1 MADQEIRIRL
11 TAEGNAK
18 VEIDKVEKE
27 LGQLEKQ
34 VKETGSTFKRVF
46 ETAAGVAIGQGLVGA
61 FKLAG
66 RGARELFGVFKD
78 GVAAAQ
84 VQEDAVNRLNQALA
98 QSGQFSVEA
107 SNSLQEYASA
117 LQATTKFG
125 DEAILNAQALLQSL
139 GRLDQEGLKEA
150 TTASL
155 DLAAALGISLESAV
169 TLVGKAASGEI
180 GTFSRYGV
188 VIERGKDNAETF
200 SNVLETLNRQFG
212 GAAAAQVQTFSGA
225 VAQAGNSFGDLTE
238 ELGFVVTQNASIN
251 AIVQESS
258 KIFAELGQVVEDNR
272 EELQALATQG
282 ILLLIDGIDLAV
294 GGINKLVNAFF
305 ETRKVILGVQAAIA
319 DFTGASDVADEIG
332 KDINAIADQQA
343 SIQGAFDATRAKIE
357 EFQGRVTE
365 AAAKGAQSQEALNQK
380 LKEQSDAAAAAAQN
394 VNQLTQEQ
402 VALGAAGQQLAQ
414 QLGATG
420 TLADQVKADT
430 VALQEARAA
439 QLVTDEEFFVQR
451 QGIIA
456 EDFAARQQ
464 LLEQAKEQELITEE
478 EFNNASLAS
487 QQKLTA
493 DIAKNELAR
502 TKFEEDQAKRR
513 VAAQREALGG
523 IATLTSSSNKTLF
536 NIGKAAALA
545 QATIDGIASIQ
556 KTAAAF
562 PFPFNV
568 PFVAAQTAAQAANI
582 AKIASA
588 KPPGLQGGID
598 EVPPGFNNDTF
609 PALLSSGERVVPSQ
623 TNQDLTAFLQ
633 GQSNTDALLGELIGA
648 VREGGNVMVNVGGE
662 VVTEVVRRELE
673 SGGTLAVES

>member
-1 MADQEIRIRL
+1 LAEEIRIRL
-11 TAEGNAK
+11 TADGNAK

-27 LGQLEKQ
+27 LGQLQKT
-34 VKETGSTFKRVF
+34 VKSTGQTFKNVF

-66 RGARELFGVFKD
+66 RGARELFNVFQD

-84 VQEDAVNRLNQALA
+84 VQEDAIQKLNTALA

-107 SNSLQEYASA
+107 SESLQEYASA

-169 TLVGKAASGEI
+169 TLVGKAAAGEI

-188 VIERGKDNAETF
+188 IIERGSDNAETF
-200 SNVLETLNRQFG
+200 ANTLETLNRQFG
-212 GAAAAQVQTFSGA
+212 GAASAQVQTFSGA
-225 VAQAGNSFGDLTE
+225 VAQAGNSFGDFTE
-238 ELGFVVTQNASIN
+238 ELGFVVTQNAAIN
-251 AIVQESS
+251 TLIQESS
-258 KIFAELGQVVEDNR
+258 KIFQELGKAVEDNR
-272 EELQALATQG
+272 AELQALATQG
-282 ILLLIDGIDLAV
+282 ILFLIDGIDLAV
-294 GGINKLVNAFF
+294 VGLEKLINAFQN
-305 ETRKVILGVQAAIA
+305 TRKFALSVQATFASLLGDDAVEQLIVDDIAAIQKQQDA
-319 DFTGASDVADEIG
+319 TAS
-332 KDINAIADQQA
+332 
-343 SIQGAFDATRAKIE
+343 AFDTTRKKIE
-357 EFQGRVTE
+357 EFQERIKASGE
-365 AAAKGAQSQEALNQK
+365 ESSKSQELLNMK
-380 LKEQSDAAAAAAQN
+380 LIEQSKAAAAAAAN
-394 VNQLTQEQ
+394 VNTLTKEQ
-402 VALGAAGQQLAQ
+402 IALGAAGAQLAQ

-430 VALQEARAA
+430 VALQEAREA
-439 QLVTDEEFFVQR
+439 QLITDEEFFQR
-451 QGIIA
+451 RQALLA

-464 LLEQAKEQELITEE
+464 LLQEAKDQELITEQQ
-478 EFNNASLAS
+478 FNDASLAS

-493 DIAKNELAR
+493 DIAKNEMAR
-502 TKFEEDQAKRR
+502 TAFEEKE
-513 VAAQREALGG
+513 AQRRLNAQKEALGG
-523 IATLTSSSNKTLF
+523 IATLQSSNNKTLF

-545 QATIDGIASIQ
+545 QATIDGISSIQ

-562 PFPFNV
+562 PFPFNI
-568 PFVAAQTAAQAANI
+568 PFVAAATAAQAANI

-609 PALLSSGERVVPSQ
+609 PALLSSGERVVPAQ
-623 TNQDLTAFLQ
+623 TNQDLTSFLAGNSAQ
-633 GQSNTDALLGELIGA
+633 TPLLESINNKLDNLGA
-648 VREGGNVMVNVGGE
+648 VTVNVGGE
-662 VVTEVVRRELE
+662 QITEVVRRELE
-673 SGGTLAVES
+673 SGGTLAVEA